1 MNYQEERE
9 TIRRYEDLQEFS
21 KWRYEVPELQFKSDW
36 TVQILP
42 AFGGAIIRF
51 YIRKETAFVSVYLDA
66 HDRLGYGSTATM
78 HTGNP
83 TPYWEMYPYVCS
95 DYPDDHDSRRF
106 YLNETDKLLNDIE
119 YSLNEQLKTK

>member
-1 MNYQEERE
+1 MNYQEEQE
-9 TIRRYEDLQEFS
+9 TIRRYETLQDFPRW
-21 KWRYEVPELQFKSDW
+21 KYEVPELQFKSDW
-36 TVQILP
+36 AVQILP

-66 HDRLGYGSTATM
+66 HDRLGYGSTATK
-78 HTGNP
+78 HTDNP

-95 DYPDDHDSRRF
+95 DYPDELDTRRF